1 MAFWDKKVFI
11 CGALG
16 CVNTCTFR
24 RYNNCLCEAPEKHE
38 CYYKKAA
45 RPSKAELIILNNQAQ
60 IFQSIQLCDRNVE
73 KLLEEQ
79 KTR

>member
-16 CVNTCTFR
+16 CVDTCTFR
-24 RYNNCLCEAPEKHE
+24 RSNNCLCEAPEKHE

-45 RPSKAELIILNNQAQ
+45 RPSKVELIILNNQAQ
-60 IFQSIQLCDRNVE
+60 IFESVQFCDRNIE